1 MRNPFESLFEGE
13 SQPEILDYEEVGG
26 AMSCQ
31 RYNCDGVA
39 TEGRYYLQDMTLE
52 YTCPFGHENRCE
64 GISI

>member
-1 MRNPFESLFEGE
+1 LRNPFDALFENE
-13 SQPEILDYEEVGG
+13 PQALTPYEEVGG

-39 TEGRYYLQDMTLE
+39 TEGRYYYDDLTLE
-52 YTCPFGHENRCE
+52 YTCPHGHENRCE